1 MNHWNLPYQEPIYLI
16 AGNSSI
22 FEDEILD
29 LYMHSG
35 PLESLPEEDVS
46 APRSS
51 TFTRPQDRRLHDPD
65 VTFEEYHYYAVK
77 TRAEQQAN
85 GPAATEKASLLQ
97 QLLRVKTKR
106 KGSED
111 LTSLGEPAEKR
122 RSSVATNLT
131 DRAKRMEI
139 TDEEWTNAS
148 RLMRTA
154 TWGGCF
160 YLITTD
166 VLGPYGVGFAL
177 GTLGWG
183 PGIVSCELAFECQ
196 FRTCI

>member
-1 MNHWNLPYQEPIYLI
+1 MRPWNLPYNEPIYLLD
-16 AGNSSI
+16 GNSSI

-35 PLESLPEEDVS
+35 TLESLPEEDVV
-46 APRSS
+46 APHPS
-51 TFTRPQDRRLHDPD
+51 TFIRPQDRRLHDPD
-65 VTFEEYHYYAVK
+65 VTFEEYHYYALK
-77 TRAEQQAN
+77 TQAEECATA
-85 GPAATEKASLLQ
+85 PAATEKASLR
-97 QLLRVKTKR
+97 QLLFRGKAKR
-106 KGSED
+106 TGSED
-111 LTSLGEPAEKR
+111 LTPLGEPAEKR
-122 RSSVATNLT
+122 RSSVNTNLT
-131 DRAKRMEI
+131 DRAKRLEI

-183 PGIVSCELAFECQ
+183 PGVVS
-196 FRTCI
+196 